1 MEPGATST
9 LPCGSEAEN
18 GPPSPGDVDELVDTA
33 LPTKEGTM
41 LTGKEYLVEHDT
53 LKQLCNLC
61 RSNLLLGVEMLDDWY
76 GVRGVLKIGP
86 PSDKLGLLEA
96 SNNLKIKEEESTV
109 GGGGGGGEFSD
120 GARER
125 KTPSMTPS
133 LSPVPEGLPTTLP
146 DSPKHALPPP
156 KVPKRMESPPGL
168 RKGLPVRNEGAP
180 PSLKLDKNEGEA
192 SKESGVAQSEQ
203 LVLDGDD
210 GDVDDGYPD
219 EDRPRITEMPV
230 PGEVPSAEM
239 VANVGEGEG
248 SGSGG
253 VGGQGGEAEREPGVE
268 R

>member
-1 MEPGATST
+1 MTERAKECLKVIETMRKAPSQLTGDAPVALPVPDRDGNREMRTSKVSPEEGVSMEPGATST

-156 KVPKRMESPPGL
+156 KVPKR
-168 RKGLPVRNEGAP
+168 N
-180 PSLKLDKNEGEA
+180 LKIK
-192 SKESGVAQSEQ
+192 
-203 LVLDGDD
+203 
-210 GDVDDGYPD
+210 
-219 EDRPRITEMPV
+219 
-230 PGEVPSAEM
+230 
-239 VANVGEGEG
+239 
-248 SGSGG
+248 
-253 VGGQGGEAEREPGVE
+253 
-268 R
+268 